1 MARQGSLATRDWA
14 VTGLVSYPHMFSHI
28 YFLVLPPL
36 FPVLK
41 AQFGVSYAELG
52 ALMTAFGVA
61 SGLCQTPV
69 GFLVDRIGARPVL
82 LAGIVIEA
90 GAVLA
95 MGFADAYWQLL
106 VLYTMAGI
114 ANSVYHPADYAI
126 LAAQVD
132 KARLGRAIGI
142 HSFGGNLGW
151 AITPVFMI
159 AVANLWGWRA
169 AFIAIGAL
177 GLAAVPVLLWQRV
190 LVANDVDR
198 DRRSAA
204 GAAPSA
210 KKAARPT
217 TREGLAFLLSAPIMM
232 CFAFYVLQGVGFGGL
247 RTFFVAA
254 AGAAHQVPL
263 TVANTALSAMMLGS
277 AIGILAGGWIADR
290 MGARL
295 SVVIVSLAIAG
306 AIVAMVGVI
315 ALPAIVLVAVMA
327 VAGFTQGVYNPIR
340 DLTVRSVTPNG
351 DLGKVMGF
359 VSSGMNLAGGI
370 MPLVFGWIMDQGDPK
385 LIFWTA
391 ALFVVAAMFTF
402 TGVKGRL
409 AQRAAGAPASA

>member
-1 MARQGSLATRDWA
+1 
-14 VTGLVSYPHMFSHI
+14 
-28 YFLVLPPL
+28 
-36 FPVLK
+36 
-41 AQFGVSYAELG
+41 
-52 ALMTAFGVA
+52 
-61 SGLCQTPV
+61 
-69 GFLVDRIGARPVL
+69 
-82 LAGIVIEA
+82 
-90 GAVLA
+90 

-106 VLYTMAGI
+106 VLYSLAGLG
-114 ANSVYHPADYAI
+114 NCVFHPADYAI

-132 KARLGRAIGI
+132 KSRLGRAIGI
-142 HSFGGNLGW
+142 HSFMGNFGW

-159 AVANLWGWRA
+159 TVANLWGWRP
-169 AFIAIGAL
+169 AFIIIGAL
-177 GLAAVPVLLWQRV
+177 GLAAVPVLLWQRSK
-190 LVANDVDR
+190 VANDVDL
-198 DRRSAA
+198 DRRPASEPA
-204 GAAPSA
+204 GAA
-210 KKAARPT
+210 KKARGPS
-217 TREGLAFLLSAPIMM
+217 TREGLAFLLSGPIMM

-254 AGAAHQVPL
+254 AGAAHAVPL
-263 TVANTALSAMMLGS
+263 TVANTALSAMMMGS

-290 MGARL
+290 MGARI
-295 SVVIVSLAIAG
+295 SIVIGSLAIAG
-306 AIVAMVGVI
+306 GLVALVGVVAM
-315 ALPAIVLVAVMA
+315 PAAVLIGAMA

-391 ALFVVAAMFTF
+391 ALFVIAAMFTF

-409 AQRAAGAPASA
+409 STASRAAASA

>member
-1 MARQGSLATRDWA
+1 MARQGALDNRDWL

-36 FPVLK
+36 FPLLK
-41 AQFGVSYAELG
+41 TQFGVNYAELG
-52 ALMTAFGVA
+52 ALVTAFGIA
-61 SGLCQTPV
+61 SGVFQTPI
-69 GFLVDRIGARPVL
+69 GFVVDRIGARPVL
-82 LAGIVIEA
+82 LAGILLEA
-90 GAVLA
+90 GAVMV
-95 MGFADAYWQLL
+95 MGFATAYWQLL
-106 VLYTMAGI
+106 VLYTLAGL

-132 KARLGRAIGI
+132 KSRLGRAIGI
-142 HSFGGNLGW
+142 HSFLGNLGW

-159 AVANLWGWRA
+159 TVANLWGWRP

-177 GLAAVPVLLWQRV
+177 GLAALPVLVWQRK
-190 LVANDVDR
+190 LVANEVDR
-198 DRRSAA
+198 DRRPAA
-204 GAAPSA
+204 EPSRPAP
-210 KKAARPT
+210 KAARPT

-254 AGAAHQVPL
+254 SGAAHHVPL
-263 TVANTALSAMMLGS
+263 TVANTALSAMMMGS

-290 MGARL
+290 VGARL
-295 SVVIVSLAIAG
+295 SIVIVSLALAG
-306 AIVAMVGVI
+306 AIVALVGMI
-315 ALPAIVLVAVMA
+315 AMPALVLIAIMA
-327 VAGFTQGVYNPIR
+327 IAGFTQGVYNPIR

-370 MPLVFGWIMDQGDPK
+370 MPLVFGWLMDRGDPR

-402 TGVKGRL
+402 SGVKGRI
-409 AQRAAGAPASA
+409 ATASGAAASA